1 MRIWNYGDDGNVYYY
16 WEDGYYSDA
25 GAELLILLA
34 VFMFVGIFMGIRDL
48 FVMGRNN
55 PYAED

>member
-1 MRIWNYGDDGNVYYY
+1 MRIWNYGDDGNVYYC

-25 GAELLILLA
+25 GAGMMLLLA
-34 VFMFVGIFMGIRDL
+34 AFMVVGIFMSIRDL
-48 FVMGRNN
+48 IVMYRNN

>member
-16 WEDGYYSDA
+16 WEDGYYDGA
-25 GAELLILLA
+25 GTGMAILFA
-34 VFMFVGIFMGIRDL
+34 AFMVVGIFMAIRDL
-48 FVMGRNN
+48 FVMYRNN